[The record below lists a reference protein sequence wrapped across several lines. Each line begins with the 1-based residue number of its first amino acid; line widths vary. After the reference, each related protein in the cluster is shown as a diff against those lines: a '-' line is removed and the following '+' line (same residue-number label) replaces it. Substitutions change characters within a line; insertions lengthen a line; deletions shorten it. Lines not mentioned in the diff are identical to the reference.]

1 MNNYQRNLKEYRH
14 LGNSAVCEDIH
25 MRRVELADPEKACLA
40 LEEGLKLH
48 WEGRMEESKQSEG
61 PENPVEVIEVD

>member
-1 MNNYQRNLKEYRH
+1 
-14 LGNSAVCEDIH
+14 

-48 WEGRMEESKQSEG
+48 WEGKMEESKQSEG
-61 PENPVEVIEVD
+61 SENPVELIETDEKFTKSSLRDIGNLFSSFD